1 MNLILMAS
9 LFKLMLTNGFL
20 DGKAAPSDITTKEE
34 MVSVMASRS
43 TCIYFLTFTGRGDVL
58 LTVVG
63 K

>member
-43 TCIYFLTFTGRGDVL
+43 IYFLTFTGRDDVL
-58 LTVVG
+58 STVVG

>member
-1 MNLILMAS
+1 MAS

-20 DGKAAPSDITTKEE
+20 DGKAAPSDISTKEE

-43 TCIYFLTFTGRGDVL
+43 LYFLTFTGRGYVL
-58 LTVVG
+58 STVLG